1 MNEKLN
7 DELKIYENP
16 TLPEVADFAFHL
28 LGSWWEDKGFET
40 KTRNDYTKAEPKNE
54 FGKYNVYDG
63 KSEISKGLY
72 KFMDRVFGDYNSYS
86 EESIAM
92 LMFPFALQQKISNS
106 LMDNVFCHPKN
117 EDIQVL
123 VNFYIAMHF
132 ANMESGTKRDEAEKI
147 LKEIISETYTKILSA
162 QMNKFDTV
170 AITEK
175 SKWSK
180 IEELLKNIWT
190 SQESESKKKE
200 TSVKIVRHYIFLG
213 TKNALQNV
221 FWLSE
226 TETEKLFKDTA
237 ENIQILYDN
246 FVLDAINE
254 PLESISS
261 SGVMLSN
268 PEILFR
274 CMLIK
279 SRKFGWQYRVA
290 YGNENFVRFMAGD
303 TTALSED
310 DINYL
315 IANRDIQD
323 KAERRIK
330 LINDSQFYF
339 VNSYIRLSKSKTKGF
354 LQAFDSLGDDVVAEF
369 FKNWWKARSIIFSIA
384 FDDSE
389 DDKEKIKDAVELF
402 RDTFN
407 QYKYFAGPNLREFL
421 SDAIAADVYFNKKP
435 IKDIIEN
442 TQDDTDEASILKTG
456 KTYWEFGYAVGIFE
470 EDSKKTYLVAYNAE
484 KNFWNNFPA
493 IKFTYQEKALN
504 RYEEEVFEQELV
516 LSKLVAEFNDEKKND
531 SLLSKENNRTRQKL
545 GRRMYS
551 NLSIAIMKAE
561 SVDDFT
567 RIDNFIRVSDKKY
580 IFANDENGATP
591 LIRALNEYKNCV
603 YGFSAEYRQK
613 RDEILSKFLESQ
625 NCHRKIAEKCPNAG
639 FYSEEASTASGEFF
653 EEARTSFTEHYCQ
666 IKHSENDFDAEYTV
680 LQNRASLL
688 KKHVIVPLIKKANN
702 HIMDEAINLEVRHCV
717 NALQLAIDSYDSELV
732 RMIVEQLPSEKSNLA
747 NLYISEEFVTPLQY
761 AIRKY
766 DYFMQMAEC
775 IGHKKAVEPLERRE
789 IPNRKNVNYGV
800 LPDDKEF
807 NNESDYKKLISS
819 LTDLEVGCGIMGIK
833 KDGNILYKQQK
844 ELFEII
850 KYLASKTN
858 PISVDT
864 MYYLADQ
871 VDQNN
876 PIDKS
881 SFDDVIDIARLLLD
895 TDKVEVESVNTEW
908 SRMFFNQPNLT
919 LLARCIENYN
929 WSMLKLILSHP
940 NSLKRI
946 KPTINRIVSA
956 PGTDSKGNPTIV
968 TSTDLDFFF
977 AKMCEKMPPK
987 VEEQQANEENK
998 IYSDWWNSTCHD
1010 IMLLFWKAG
1019 ARFDIKENQ
1028 GKNMFDHIE
1037 KWQRNGYIADSAIPK
1052 EIFK

>member
-1 MNEKLN
+1 M
-7 DELKIYENP
+7 KI
-16 TLPEVADFAFHL
+16 A
-28 LGSWWEDKGFET
+28 
-40 KTRNDYTKAEPKNE
+40 
-54 FGKYNVYDG
+54 
-63 KSEISKGLY
+63 
-72 KFMDRVFGDYNSYS
+72 
-86 EESIAM
+86 
-92 LMFPFALQQKISNS
+92 
-106 LMDNVFCHPKN
+106 
-117 EDIQVL
+117 
-123 VNFYIAMHF
+123 
-132 ANMESGTKRDEAEKI
+132 
-147 LKEIISETYTKILSA
+147 
-162 QMNKFDTV
+162 
-170 AITEK
+170 
-175 SKWSK
+175 
-180 IEELLKNIWT
+180 
-190 SQESESKKKE
+190 
-200 TSVKIVRHYIFLG
+200 RHYIFLG
-213 TKNALQNV
+213 TKNALVKTFLLTNDEAQ
-221 FWLSE
+221 
-226 TETEKLFKDTA
+226 KLFEDTA
-237 ENIQILYDN
+237 NNIKILCKNYKSNMNHSELNVSLGGIDN
-246 FVLDAINE
+246 
-254 PLESISS
+254 PLYFSI
-261 SGVMLSN
+261 
-268 PEILFR
+268 PKY
-274 CMLIK
+274 C
-279 SRKFGWQYRVA
+279 KFGWQYKRA
-290 YGNENFVRFMAGD
+290 NGLESFARFVMLGD
-303 TTALSED
+303 KSAFSED
-310 DINYL
+310 DMRYASSNINL
-315 IANRDIQD
+315 
-323 KAERRIK
+323 AELEQKRGK
-330 LINDSQFYF
+330 LISNAQYYF
-339 VNSYIRLSKSKTKGF
+339 FNNYCRLSKSKTKGF
-354 LQAFDSLGDDVVAEF
+354 LQAFDSLGNDVVARF
-369 FKNWWKARSIIFSIA
+369 FKNWYKARSTIFSLE

-389 DDKEKIKDAVELF
+389 DDKKKIKDAVELF
-402 RDTFN
+402 RNTFN

-421 SDAIAADVYFNKKP
+421 SDAIAVDVYFNKKP
-435 IKDIIEN
+435 VKDIIEN
-442 TQDDTDEASILKTG
+442 TQDNTDEASLLKPG

-493 IKFTYQEKALN
+493 MKFTYQEKALN

-551 NLSIAIMKAE
+551 NLSIAIMKAK
-561 SVDDFT
+561 SSDDFT
-567 RIDNFIRVSDKKY
+567 RIDNFIRVSDEKY

-613 RDEILSKFLESQ
+613 RDKILSKFLESQ

-639 FYSEEASTASGEFF
+639 FYSEETFNVSEELF
-653 EEARTSFTEHYCQ
+653 EEAKTAFFEHYCQ
-666 IKHSENDFDAEYTV
+666 IKHSENDFTAEYNA

-688 KKHVIVPLIKKANN
+688 KKHVIVPLIKKAKN
-702 HIMDEAINLEVRHCV
+702 HITDEAIKLEVRQCV
-717 NALQLAIDSYDSELV
+717 CALQLTIDSYDSELV
-732 RMIVEQLPSEKSNLA
+732 RMIVEHLPSEKNNLA

-819 LTDLEVGCGIMGIK
+819 LTDLEVGCGVMTIEK
-833 KDGNILYKQQK
+833 EGNILYKQQK
-844 ELFEII
+844 ELFDII
-850 KYLASKTN
+850 KYLASMTN

-871 VDQNN
+871 VDKNN

-908 SRMFFNQPNLT
+908 SRMFFDEPNLT

-956 PGTDSKGNPTIV
+956 PGTDSKENPTIV

-987 VEEQQANEENK
+987 VEEQQTNEENK

-1028 GKNMFDHIE
+1028 GKTTFDHIE
-1037 KWQRNGYIADSAIPK
+1037 KWRRKGYIADSAIPK

>member
-1 MNEKLN
+1 MSEEVK
-7 DELKIYENP
+7 DESKIYENP

-28 LGSWWEDKGFET
+28 LGSWWEDNGFET

-72 KFMDRVFGDYNSYS
+72 KFMDKVFGDYNSYS

-92 LMFPFALQQKISNS
+92 LMFPFVLQQKISNS

-132 ANMESGTKRDEAEKI
+132 ANMESDAKRDEAEKI
-147 LKEIISETYTKILSA
+147 LKEIISETYTKILSL
-162 QMNKFDTV
+162 QRNKFDTV
-170 AITEK
+170 SITEK

-190 SQESESKKKE
+190 FQESESKKKE
-200 TSVKIVRHYIFLG
+200 TSIKIVRHYIFLG

-221 FWLSE
+221 FGLSE

-237 ENIQILYDN
+237 ENIRILCYN
-246 FVLDAINE
+246 FS
-254 PLESISS
+254 LETKNKALETDIP

-274 CMLIK
+274 CMLLK
-279 SRKFGWQYRVA
+279 SRKFGWQYRAA
-290 YGNENFVRFMAGD
+290 YGDENFVRFMAGD

-315 IANRDIQD
+315 RMYKDIPEKSNR
-323 KAERRIK
+323 RVK
-330 LINDSQFYF
+330 LVDDSQNYF
-339 VNSYIRLSKSKTKGF
+339 INSFVRLSKSKTKGF
-354 LQAFDSLGDDVVAEF
+354 LQAFDSLGDDVVAKF
-369 FKNWWKARSIIFSIA
+369 FKNWWKARSTIFSLA

-389 DDKEKIKDAVELF
+389 EDKKKIKDAVELF

-435 IKDIIEN
+435 VKDIIEN
-442 TQDDTDEASILKTG
+442 TQDNTDEASLLKPG

-470 EDSKKTYLVAYNAE
+470 EDSKKTYLIAYYAE

-493 IKFTYQEKALN
+493 TKFTYQEAALN
-504 RYEEEVFEQELV
+504 RCEKEVPEEETV
-516 LSKLVAEFNDEKKND
+516 LSKLVFDFNDEKKIDN
-531 SLLSKENNRTRQKL
+531 LLSKENRRIRQKL

-551 NLSIAIMKAE
+551 NLSIAIMKAQ
-561 SVDDFT
+561 SADDFT
-567 RIDNFIRVSDKKY
+567 RIDNFIRVSDEKY
-580 IFANDENGATP
+580 IFANDESGATP

-603 YGFSAEYRQK
+603 YGFGAEYRQK
-613 RDEILSKFLESQ
+613 RDEILSIFLE
-625 NCHRKIAEKCPNAG
+625 HKKYLRLIAEKCPNAG
-639 FYSEEASTASGEFF
+639 FYSSETFNVSDEFSKEAKTAFF
-653 EEARTSFTEHYCQ
+653 EHYCQ
-666 IKHSENDFDAEYTV
+666 LKHSENDFDAEYAV
-680 LQNRASLL
+680 LKNRASLL
-688 KKHVIVPLIKKANN
+688 KKHVIVPLIKRAKN
-702 HIMDEAINLEVRHCV
+702 HITDEAIKLEVRQCV
-717 NALQLAIDSYDSELV
+717 SALQLAIDSYDSELV
-732 RMIVEQLPSEKSNLA
+732 RLIVEHLPSEKNNLA

-775 IGHKKAVEPLERRE
+775 FGHKKDVELLERRE

-800 LPDDKEF
+800 LSEDKDF
-807 NNESDYKKLISS
+807 NNEKGGKKIISS
-819 LTDLEVGCGIMGIK
+819 LTDLEVGYVVMTIERE
-833 KDGNILYKQQK
+833 GNILYKQQK

-850 KYLASKTN
+850 KYLTSKTN

-881 SFDDVIDIARLLLD
+881 SFNDVIDIARLLLD

-908 SRMFFNQPNLT
+908 SRMFFDEPNLT

-940 NSLKRI
+940 SILKRI

-956 PGTDSKGNPTIV
+956 PGLDSKGNQTIV

-987 VEEQQANEENK
+987 VEKQQTNEKNK
-998 IYSDWWNSTCHD
+998 IYSNWWNSTCHD

-1028 GKNMFDHIE
+1028 GKTTFDHIE
-1037 KWQRNGYIADSAIPK
+1037 KWRKNGYIADSAIPK